1 MTHNIEFCV
10 CFSGVLV
17 CVVLGVPLT
26 PSNVMREVRE
36 VEDWWGERGLGDLLW
51 IPQSKIKEIRQNF
64 PDEMEQKK
72 QLITYWINTD
82 PLASWRR
89 LIMALDSMKETKTAD
104 SIRSYAEPLTGMYC
118 SNEKK
123 GSGKYEQMNKIPVY
137 TYAHN

>member
-1 MTHNIEFCV
+1 M

-17 CVVLGVPLT
+17 CVVAGVPLT

-36 VEDWWGERGLGDLLW
+36 VEDWWGKWGLGRCLFV
-51 IPQSKIKEIRQNF
+51 PQSKREEIRQKF

-89 LIMALDSMKETKTAD
+89 LILALDAIKETKTAD
-104 SIRSYAEPLTGMYC
+104 SIRSYAEPLTGMC
-118 SNEKK
+118 CCNE
-123 GSGKYEQMNKIPVY
+123 GTKIQAKTNYVC
-137 TYAHN
+137 TV

>member
-1 MTHNIEFCV
+1 M

-17 CVVLGVPLT
+17 CVVAGVPLT

-36 VEDWWGERGLGDLLW
+36 VEDWWGEDGLGYHLL
-51 IPQSKIKEIRQNF
+51 IPESKREEIRQKF
-64 PDEMEQKK
+64 PDEMEQKR

-89 LIMALDSMKETKTAD
+89 LIRTLDWMKETKTAD

-118 SNEKK
+118 CKRTQK
-123 GSGKYEQMNKIPVY
+123 FRQK
-137 TYAHN
+137 